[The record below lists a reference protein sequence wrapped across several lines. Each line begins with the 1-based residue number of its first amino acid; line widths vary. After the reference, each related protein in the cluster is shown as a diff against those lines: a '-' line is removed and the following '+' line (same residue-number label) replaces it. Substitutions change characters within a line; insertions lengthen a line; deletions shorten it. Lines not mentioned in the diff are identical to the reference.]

1 MSTELN
7 IESTRHAT
15 AVGYAGG
22 PVTKAPNWHGAVTLD
37 ILFNHLSAG
46 LFLVAAIGELAAPA
60 SFRLWAGVAY
70 PITLLFLL
78 ADLVCLVLDLG
89 DPLRFHHMLRVWKP
103 SSPMSLGTWS
113 LTAYAAPLTV
123 LALMSFLPM
132 GAGIQALR
140 LILLVV
146 GLVPALAA
154 AVYKGVL
161 FSTTAQPGWS
171 KARWLGGYFANSA
184 LLLGAVELLLLAT
197 AMGQPKAAAM
207 LRLGSMLLLILNA
220 AVLAL
225 LLGELSEPLSQARG
239 IRGFKAI
246 GAVVLAGVIVP
257 LVLLALGGPLAK
269 VGAALLILV
278 AAVVIRSEIVRLPQ
292 LLTNVHSSA
301 SVRAGSTLTARRA
314 GS

>member
-7 IESTRHAT
+7 METTRGVT
-15 AVGYAGG
+15 AVGYGG
-22 PVTKAPNWHGAVTLD
+22 RPVTKAPNWHGLVTLD
-37 ILFNHLSAG
+37 ILFNNLSAG
-46 LFLVAAIGELAAPA
+46 LFVVAAIGELVAPA
-60 SFRLWAGVAY
+60 SFRAVAGVAY
-70 PITLLFLL
+70 PIALLFLV

-123 LALMSFLPM
+123 LALMSFLPV
-132 GAGIQALR
+132 GAGIEPLR
-140 LILLVV
+140 RVLLVV
-146 GLVPALAA
+146 GLVPAMAA

-207 LRLGSMLLLILNA
+207 LGLGSMLLLVLNA
-220 AVLAL
+220 VALAL
-225 LLGELSEPLSQARG
+225 LLIELSGPLSQARG
-239 IRGFKAI
+239 IHGFKAI
-246 GAVVLAGVIVP
+246 GAVVLASIIVP

-269 VGAALLILV
+269 AGAALLILV
-278 AAVVIRSEIVRLPQ
+278 GAVVIRSEIVRLPH
-292 LLTNVHSSA
+292 LLTEA
-301 SVRAGSTLTARRA
+301 RA
-314 GS
+314 